1 MLLYAGYRS
10 GMLEILVK
18 LRDDNIMIILRPRD
32 HKHRPSG
39 ECESVGTIPVVSPH
53 QGRFVLLMSKTILC
67 ARHHVLHYAYRRWL
81 LVPAPEDERGGTFS
95 YG

>member
-10 GMLEILVK
+10 GMLEILVE

-39 ECESVGTIPVVSPH
+39 ECESVGT
-53 QGRFVLLMSKTILC
+53 GSKLSSRRICL
-67 ARHHVLHYAYRRWL
+67 AYIKDDTVHPTSCPTLR
-81 LVPAPEDERGGTFS
+81 VP
-95 YG
+95 

>member
-39 ECESVGTIPVVSPH
+39 ECESVGT
-53 QGRFVLLMSKTILC
+53 GTGSKPSSRQICL
-67 ARHHVLHYAYRRWL
+67 AYIKDDTVRPTSCPTLR
-81 LVPAPEDERGGTFS
+81 VP
-95 YG
+95 